1 LNKKYLASSI
11 IALIVFLWLFSGL
24 FKDGPD
30 QNVADSQQLS
40 TTESSAPNVPLV
52 RAINSIATERRTQLL
67 VRGRTEENRQVKVR
81 AEAAGRVVAL
91 PVEKGATVNTG
102 DVLCKIAIDSRDKS
116 VVEAKAIQIQAALE
130 YAGVKDLGTRGLQ
143 AETNVAQSKARME
156 SANASLSRA
165 KLQLAHTQM
174 KSPFSG
180 VVEDQP
186 VELGDFLRVGD
197 VCAWVLDADPMLMI
211 GQVAE
216 KDIANVTLG
225 DVVTG
230 QLITGE
236 FLSGVIR
243 FIGQSSDVN
252 TRAYR
257 VEIEVPNPDLSIRA
271 GITTK
276 ISMPLAMQSAHAIS
290 PAIMVLDDAGVM
302 GVKLVNDNNI
312 VEFAPVHVVEE
323 SVDGVWV
330 SGLPDSATII
340 VVGQEVVFSGNK
352 VKVDLAPLENL

>member
-1 LNKKYLASSI
+1 
-11 IALIVFLWLFSGL
+11 
-24 FKDGPD
+24 
-30 QNVADSQQLS
+30 
-40 TTESSAPNVPLV
+40 
-52 RAINSIATERRTQLL
+52 
-67 VRGRTEENRQVKVR
+67 
-81 AEAAGRVVAL
+81 
-91 PVEKGATVNTG
+91 
-102 DVLCKIAIDSRDKS
+102 
-116 VVEAKAIQIQAALE
+116 
-130 YAGVKDLGTRGLQ
+130 
-143 AETNVAQSKARME
+143 
-156 SANASLSRA
+156 
-165 KLQLAHTQM
+165 
-174 KSPFSG
+174 
-180 VVEDQP
+180 
-186 VELGDFLRVGD
+186 
-197 VCAWVLDADPMLMI
+197 MLMI

-257 VEIEVPNPDLSIRA
+257 VEIEVPNADLSIRA

-312 VEFAPVHVVEE
+312 VEFAPVQVVEE